1 MSQAVSVS
9 PRKMP
14 TVKIATCAMFAAL
27 GVILSPLNP
36 FLLFPPV
43 VGSIPFPFAHMI
55 NAIAGVLLGPG
66 YALISA
72 LIIAIFRSSTGFGT
86 ILAFPGGMC
95 GALVVGLFQII
106 LIRKKPK
113 YVHYA
118 ALTEP
123 IGTIF
128 IGGTIASFIKI
139 LPFWTFWLGFAVSSI
154 PGCILGWII
163 LKILFRSG
171 ISATFLPTATKVS
184 CEAAEPKDCLVEEKP
199 APP

>member
-1 MSQAVSVS
+1 MSQSVSVS
-9 PRKMP
+9 PRKMA
-14 TVKIATCAMFAAL
+14 TVKIATCAMLAAL

-36 FLLFPPV
+36 FLLLPLAPTA
-43 VGSIPFPFAHMI
+43 IPFPFAHMV
-55 NAIAGVLLGPG
+55 NALAGVLLGPL

-72 LIIAIFRSSTGFGT
+72 FIIATFRSSTGFGT

-95 GALVVGLFQII
+95 GALVVGLFQVI
-106 LIRKKPK
+106 LKWKKPK
-113 YVHYA
+113 HVHYA

-128 IGGTIASFIKI
+128 LGGTISSFIRI
-139 LPFWTFWLGFAVSSI
+139 LPFWYLWGSFAISSI

-163 LKILFRSG
+163 LKILNRTG
-171 ISATFLPTATKVS
+171 VSATFLPATSKVS
-184 CEAAEPKDCLVEEKP
+184 CETPEPMDRPAEEKT